1 MILDK
6 SPQNCMNM
14 QDLRVLIDEIDRD
27 LVAKIALRVE
37 CIEQAAKLKIEA
49 GLPAHIP
56 ERIEAVISNV
66 RERAIELGSP
76 PDLVENI
83 WRIMIDWAVKHE
95 TELMMQKTPSIKRA
109 T

>member
-1 MILDK
+1 MVVVLNKI
-6 SPQNCMNM
+6 PQNCINM
-14 QDLRVLIDEIDRD
+14 QELRALIDEIDRD

-66 RERAIELGSP
+66 RSRAKEVGTA

-83 WRIMIDWAVKHE
+83 WRVMIDWAVKHE
-95 TELMMQKTPSIKRA
+95 MRLMRKEM
-109 T
+109 

>member
-1 MILDK
+1 
-6 SPQNCMNM
+6 M
-14 QDLRVLIDEIDRD
+14 QELRNLIDEIDRD

-56 ERIEAVISNV
+56 ERIEAVIQNV
-66 RERAIELGSP
+66 RMRAAELNVA

-83 WRIMIDWAVKHE
+83 WRVMIDWAVNHE
-95 TELMMQKTPSIKRA
+95 TSLMKKDT
-109 T
+109 